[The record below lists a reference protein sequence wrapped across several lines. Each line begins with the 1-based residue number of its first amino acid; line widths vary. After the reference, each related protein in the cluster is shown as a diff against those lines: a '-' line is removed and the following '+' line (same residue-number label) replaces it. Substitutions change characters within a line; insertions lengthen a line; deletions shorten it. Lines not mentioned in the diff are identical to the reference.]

1 MINKKKVLIVGI
13 ESLIGSHIKRK
24 FSKKF
29 KIYGTSYKK
38 NKLNKKTF
46 FLNLKN
52 PNLNIISNFFFF
64 IILKVGFFKF
74 KKKVFLF
81 NL

>member
-38 NKLNKKTF
+38 NKLNKK
-46 FLNLKN
+46 
-52 PNLNIISNFFFF
+52 
-64 IILKVGFFKF
+64 
-74 KKKVFLF
+74 KKI
-81 NL
+81 